1 MGRRSINTTK
11 SGKYMNPT
19 DQARK
24 EARKRELKKNK
35 KQRMLVRQAVLK
47 GKDPT
52 KILQE
57 MEIIDKMEYDPTQPP
72 KLNEK
77 VLKDKR
83 KKLKET
89 FLRILKLYDKENPE
103 YAIELRRAEAEYDK
117 KRIQLQI
124 YFEQVKNAERVQ
136 LDQIPLP
143 DLPLEYTI
151 PSMIPLPNEMPP
163 LGAIPTPNQKQPV
176 GILKK
181 TSLFVPK
188 TGDGKI
194 IDMKL
199 YTGKIPPGPP
209 PGSPPPL
216 TDSEDEE
223 YDPEKDIHEIIGN
236 VDVEEQTAEV
246 EQNVPEPVI
255 EPPAAKVRKIRFA
268 DDKSKSASKEP
279 EKDIKYQFAKKV
291 RKNVTPLQ
299 AMMLRMAGQQA
310 PDIHEDDEDE
320 DNDEDDDE
328 DEEEEE
334 EEEVEEGKSDSAK
347 SKESKEKEISS
358 VDPDSSDSE
367 KDNKDDDKE
376 NTSTEQ
382 KNLSD
387 EEQGDKKES
396 DPNIKDNKSISVIS
410 LPAMMPTSTDL
421 PTHPNKL
428 IPPGP
433 PPGLPPAR
441 PPGVPPGPP
450 PGAPVFM
457 RPPPLRPPAGT
468 MPRLLP
474 PGPPP
479 GRPAGLPPGPPPGLP
494 PNLRG
499 LPPRLP
505 QGPPGVVPPRLI
517 RPPGALPSIPPPG
530 LPPPPGITGL
540 GPLNASV
547 LSAPPSIVKPP
558 LKSNEDIAKSGSGA
572 TIEAK
577 PQIKNLLADVTRFTP
592 TALKVKRGIRDARGR
607 VKIVN
612 PNVTAKEEDKRPSG
626 MQGKPAPMVTQ
637 TKTKDDVYEEFM
649 KEMKNLL

>member
-103 YAIELRRAEAEYDK
+103 YALELRRAESEYDK

-163 LGAIPTPNQKQPV
+163 LGAIPAPNQKQPV

-181 TSLFVPK
+181 PSLFVPK

-199 YTGKIPPGPP
+199 YIEKSPPGPP

-236 VDVEEQTAEV
+236 VDVEEHAAEV
-246 EQNVPEPVI
+246 VQNVPEPVG
-255 EPPAAKVRKIRFA
+255 EPPAAKIRKIRFA
-268 DDKSKSASKEP
+268 DDKAKAAPEETEKEF
-279 EKDIKYQFAKKV
+279 KYQFAKKI

-310 PDIHEDDEDE
+310 PDVQEE
-320 DNDEDDDE
+320 DE
-328 DEEEEE
+328 DEEKDEE
-334 EEEVEEGKSDSAK
+334 SDSK
-347 SKESKEKEISS
+347 DSKEKDSKSREQN
-358 VDPDSSDSE
+358 SSDSE
-367 KDNKDDDKE
+367 EDDSKDVNEEDE
-376 NTSTEQ
+376 NTNTEQ

-387 EEQGDKKES
+387 EEDNAKQNS
-396 DPNIKDNKSISVIS
+396 DTDTQDNKSGPIMSMAPVV
-410 LPAMMPTSTDL
+410 PTATDI
-421 PTHPNKL
+421 PSHPNKL

-433 PPGLPPAR
+433 PPGLPPGG
-441 PPGVPPGPP
+441 PPGV
-450 PGAPVFM
+450 
-457 RPPPLRPPAGT
+457 
-468 MPRLLP
+468 P

-530 LPPPPGITGL
+530 LPPPPGVTGL

-558 LKSNEDIAKSGSGA
+558 LKSSEDNVKSGSSA

-607 VKIVN
+607 VKIIN
-612 PNVTAKEEDKRPSG
+612 PNLAAKEEEKRPSG
-626 MQGKPAPMVTQ
+626 MQNKPTPTVTQ